1 MMVAQ
6 RNSLRG
12 QASMLN
18 AVSKLLSRLK
28 ADRAAGPAALPAA
41 GDDAIAAVEVV
52 FEAAKACEPEA
63 AMPPVFDAAKL
74 DDLRTVMDQA
84 KFSSLVGQFAQ
95 SLDERVRRLQAL
107 LEGSNWPDAARE
119 AHDIVSVAGN
129 VGAARLSSLA
139 RNIEISC
146 KARNEAGCRSLST
159 VFTNEAADALRAL
172 KVYQAAA

>member
-1 MMVAQ
+1 
-6 RNSLRG
+6 
-12 QASMLN
+12 MLN

-28 ADRAAGPAALPAA
+28 ADRATGSAALSAA
-41 GDDAIAAVEVV
+41 GGDAIPAVEVV
-52 FEAAKACEPEA
+52 FEATPACEAEA
-63 AMPPVFDAAKL
+63 ATPPVFDAARL
-74 DDLRTVMDQA
+74 DDLKAVMDQT
-84 KFSSLVGQFAQ
+84 KFTSLVGQFAQ

-139 RNIEISC
+139 RNIEILC

-159 VFTNEAADALRAL
+159 VFTNEAADALHAL